1 MKRLSEVP
9 FTPTDLNEEHLY
21 QLRRNSITRLKVN
34 PYSRSLVGKIANL
47 CHCLVFNTSLLALDL
62 TGCQI
67 GVEGAR
73 SIARLLSLQNSMD
86 LSSGGKIRALMLGD
100 NQLGE
105 EGCSTIARALRNNNN
120 LEFLYLD
127 DNQIGAIGLEILADA
142 LRTNS
147 SLQRLHLK
155 HNSFQ
160 LKPLIR

>member
-1 MKRLSEVP
+1 MKRLSKVI
-9 FTPTDLNEEHLY
+9 FTPTDLNDEHLY

-34 PYSRSLVGKIANL
+34 PYSSLGQKISKLCNSLVA
-47 CHCLVFNTSLLALDL
+47 NTSLLALDL

-73 SIARLLSLQNSMD
+73 LIAGLLSRQTSMD
-86 LSSGGKIRALMLGD
+86 QSGGNIRALMLGD

-105 EGCSTIARALRNNNN
+105 EGCSAIARALRNNDN

-127 DNQIGAIGLEILADA
+127 DNQIGAVGLEMLADA

-147 SLQRLHLK
+147 SLKRLHLR

-160 LKPLIR
+160 LKPLIK